1 MFTRT
6 DTKAVKGAAILL
18 MLLHHLA
25 GFSSRWPVGF
35 TGFFSLIPGFVEDGW
50 LADLARNALVCV
62 PLFFF
67 LGGYGLYKRRQAGS
81 FRLLDAVFSLYK
93 QYWRVFVIFVPLAFL
108 FFARPANTMPAFSV
122 RYVIDSPRQFF
133 IDLLG
138 NLFGYK
144 ATFNSEWWFF
154 GAYLCTLPLGCLFC
168 RAIRRHESF
177 LGDIF
182 LVFVIDILTQN
193 IFPALAGTTV
203 FSGLNSNL
211 YFYRFFELNKHA
223 APFFAGIVFAKY
235 DGLAAIKRRLEA
247 VPCRGLAALAGT
259 AAVLLCRAYVTT
271 DRASADV
278 VLVPLLTAF
287 LSALFDSLAAVK
299 DAFVFLGR
307 HSTNMWLIHTFYCY
321 YFLEFT
327 RLVYCTHI
335 VWVDLAVLLAL
346 SLWTSVLLELLYR
359 YAGMLWQRIRGADV
373 PAAQ

>member
-278 VLVPLLTAF
+278 VLFQSGRREGRLRVPGPAQHQHVADPHLLLLLLPGVHPPGVLHPHRMGGSGGPAGAVSVD
-287 LSALFDSLAAVK
+287 LRAAGAAVP
-299 DAFVFLGR
+299 VRR
-307 HSTNMWLIHTFYCY
+307 HAVA
-321 YFLEFT
+321 EDT
-327 RLVYCTHI
+327 R
-335 VWVDLAVLLAL
+335 
-346 SLWTSVLLELLYR
+346 R
-359 YAGMLWQRIRGADV
+359 RRAGGAMI
-373 PAAQ
+373 